1 MVLHIFNKGIRNREL
16 LKTCAEMTG
25 PNDSLLLIED
35 GVIWAKEHK
44 ENSLLLGLL
53 DAGVK
58 VYALKE
64 DLTARG
70 ITAADAIAIADYA
83 QFVEL
88 TERHPRS
95 VSWF

>member
-1 MVLHIFNKGIRNREL
+1 MVLHIFNKGIRHREL
-16 LKTCAEMTG
+16 LKTCAELIG
-25 PNDSLLLIED
+25 PDDSLLLIED
-35 GVIWAKEHK
+35 GVIWAKEHR
-44 ENSLLLGLL
+44 ENALIQGLL

-64 DLTARG
+64 DLMARG
-70 ITAADAIAIADYA
+70 IAAADAIAIADYA